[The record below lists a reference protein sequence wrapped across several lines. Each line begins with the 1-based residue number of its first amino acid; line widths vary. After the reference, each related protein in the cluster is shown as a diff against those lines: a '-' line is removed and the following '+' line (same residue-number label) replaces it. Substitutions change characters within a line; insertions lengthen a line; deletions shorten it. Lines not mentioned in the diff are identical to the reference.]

1 MVGPGDGIAAVIS
14 TPALDTDLTM
24 TRGQLTSGADNHA
37 SATTTAND
45 APSQDT
51 ASRSITPIPPRKK
64 LRSADDRLL
73 NRACPVMIRT
83 ANPCQLYT
91 QANNILAPIRVIC
104 TASLHGS
111 QVEVYELHR
120 NATNLD
126 WMFLSNHAH
135 VLICIA
141 QEPEVRLREV
151 AARVGGRIPGR
162 VDLGGCPPKSPTDPG
177 LHITRTRFL
186 IS

>member
-51 ASRSITPIPPRKK
+51 VSRSITPIPPRKK

-91 QANNILAPIRVIC
+91 QANNILAPICVIC

-111 QVEVYELHR
+111 QVEVYELRR
-120 NATNLD
+120 NGV
-126 WMFLSNHAH
+126 H
-135 VLICIA
+135 VSFCACRWRGEI
-141 QEPEVRLREV
+141 VN
-151 AARVGGRIPGR
+151 GRIPDSLVRCGGFGALENGTCQEGAGPWIGR
-162 VDLGGCPPKSPTDPG
+162 LAASQFPSSVTT
-177 LHITRTRFL
+177 IRIR
-186 IS
+186 